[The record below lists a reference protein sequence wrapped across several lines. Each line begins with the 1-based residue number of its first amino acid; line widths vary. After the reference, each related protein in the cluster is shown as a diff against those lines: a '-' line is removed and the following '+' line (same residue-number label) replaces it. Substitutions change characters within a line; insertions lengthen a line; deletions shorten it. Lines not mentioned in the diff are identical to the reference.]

1 MLGVYVVITIVILCI
16 AYAGVEETMRLFA
29 YLDLQL
35 RYTWVRFRMYLMRR
49 KLEQQL
55 IKDLPDYNK
64 LIKELKK
71 MTEENRDCPTLN
83 WIGRCEKCG
92 ATGSMVSMSG
102 VALGIHLTLVS
113 LTLLVLFVTS

>member
-1 MLGVYVVITIVILCI
+1 MLGLYLVVAVVILCV

-35 RYTWVRFRMYLMRR
+35 RYTWIRFRMYLMRR

-55 IKDLPDYNK
+55 IKDLPEYNK

-71 MTEENRDCPTLN
+71 DDRGE
-83 WIGRCEKCG
+83 
-92 ATGSMVSMSG
+92 
-102 VALGIHLTLVS
+102 
-113 LTLLVLFVTS
+113 

>member
-1 MLGVYVVITIVILCI
+1 MLGLYLVIAIVILCI
-16 AYAGVEETMRLFA
+16 AYAGIEETMRLFA

-55 IKDLPDYNK
+55 IKDLPEYNK

-71 MTEENRDCPTLN
+71 DDRGE
-83 WIGRCEKCG
+83 
-92 ATGSMVSMSG
+92 
-102 VALGIHLTLVS
+102 
-113 LTLLVLFVTS
+113 

>member
-1 MLGVYVVITIVILCI
+1 MLGLYVVITVVILCI
-16 AYAGVEETMRLFA
+16 TYAGVEDTMRLFA

-35 RYTWVRFRMYLMRR
+35 RYAWVRFRMYLMRR

-71 MTEENRDCPTLN
+71 DDR
-83 WIGRCEKCG
+83 
-92 ATGSMVSMSG
+92 
-102 VALGIHLTLVS
+102 
-113 LTLLVLFVTS
+113 